1 MRNIL
6 PMSFVGGITKRT
18 VWIDAPMK
26 VIALMM
32 FASCA
37 IFVLIIL
44 ICGKPTNQRILEK
57 LEEVETPTKGT
68 VEPHGNFFTEEYN
81 GHQYVIY
88 RYFGGRTVVSMT
100 HSPDCQ
106 CFQQHKGK
114 QSGN

>member
-1 MRNIL
+1 
-6 PMSFVGGITKRT
+6 
-18 VWIDAPMK
+18 MK
-26 VIALMM
+26 FISLMM

-37 IFVLIIL
+37 IFVLIVL

-106 CFQQHKGK
+106 CFQQNKGK